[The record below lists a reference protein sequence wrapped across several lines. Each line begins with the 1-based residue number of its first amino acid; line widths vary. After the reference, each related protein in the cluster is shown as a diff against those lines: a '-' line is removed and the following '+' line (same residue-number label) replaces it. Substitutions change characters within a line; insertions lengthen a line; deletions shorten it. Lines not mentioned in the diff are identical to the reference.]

1 MEQGI
6 ITLNED
12 KDKFQLQTEETIQR
26 LSTLKKEAL
35 LFQEQK
41 ALKLVLEKVIQL
53 SVTQVR
59 ERLQNRINSKFQIS
73 INNFYI
79 ALFRNYGF

>member
-12 KDKFQLQTEETIQR
+12 KDNFQLQTEETIQR

-53 SVTQVR
+53 SVMQVR

>member
-1 MEQGI
+1 MKQGI

-12 KDKFQLQTEETIQR
+12 KDNFQLQTEETIQR

-41 ALKLVLEKVIQL
+41 ALKLVSEKIIQL

-79 ALFRNYGF
+79 ALFRNYGL

>member
-1 MEQGI
+1 MKQGI

-12 KDKFQLQTEETIQR
+12 KDNFQLQTEKTIQR

-35 LFQEQK
+35 LFQEKK
-41 ALKLVLEKVIQL
+41 ALKLVSEKVIQL

-79 ALFRNYGF
+79 ALFRSYGF

>member
-1 MEQGI
+1 VEQGI

-12 KDKFQLQTEETIQR
+12 KDNFQLQTEETIQR

-53 SVTQVR
+53 SVMQVR

>member
-1 MEQGI
+1 MKQGI

-12 KDKFQLQTEETIQR
+12 KDNFQLQTEETIQR

-41 ALKLVLEKVIQL
+41 ALKLVSEKVIQL

-59 ERLQNRINSKFQIS
+59 ERLQNCINSKFQIS